1 MHLTASVSQRTAR
14 RLHLITMRY
23 ILHPHRRTERVDA
36 GPNLWRTPK
45 LALDAQILSSFQH
58 FQISFDIS
66 LKHNTNILDFDPRT
80 DSCDQQTT
88 RFFCDAAA

>member
-36 GPNLWRTPK
+36 GPTLWRTPT
-45 LALDAQILSSFQH
+45 LALDVQILISFQH
-58 FQISFDIS
+58 FQISFHIS
-66 LKHNTNILDFDPRT
+66 LKHNTNILDI
-80 DSCDQQTT
+80 
-88 RFFCDAAA
+88 